1 MVPTDKL
8 LFNFFSFFLFFVN
21 LRKNSLLY
29 SVVDIETTGFPHNKI
44 TDVSVF
50 VTDGREVLNEF
61 HSLVNPKVPIPPN
74 IVELTGIHQGMVIG
88 APEFKEIAQ
97 ELDSILQNTIFVAH
111 NVSFDYNQIEKE
123 FKEMGIP
130 FVRKK
135 LCTVKM
141 ARKHLKGHKSY
152 SLGKICADLDIP
164 INGRHRAK
172 GDAEATVVL
181 LHKILN
187 QTAGLF
193 G

>member
-1 MVPTDKL
+1 MTP
-8 LFNFFSFFLFFVN
+8 
-21 LRKNSLLY
+21 LLY
-29 SVVDIETTGFPHNKI
+29 SVIDIETTGYPHNRI
-44 TDVSVF
+44 TDISVF
-50 VTDGREVLNEF
+50 VTDGREVVEEF
-61 HSLVNPKVPIPPN
+61 HSFVNPKVPIPYN
-74 IVELTGIHQGMVIG
+74 IIELTGITEDMVRT
-88 APEFKEIAQ
+88 APQFEQIAKRVEEIT
-97 ELDSILQNTIFVAH
+97 QNTIFVAH
-111 NVSFDYNQIEKE
+111 NVSFDFNQIYKQ
-123 FKEMGIP
+123 FKEMG
-130 FVRKK
+130 FEYDRKK

-152 SLGKICADLDIP
+152 SLGKICADLNIP